1 MIKYNLFLDDERFP
15 VNRGTQGSQMSAYDL
30 TGNKRYFLLDWI
42 IVRNFGDFVKAI
54 EERGLPLICSF
65 DHDLKD
71 FHYYHYQT
79 YTVYTGK
86 IDYTVVEGTGYECA
100 KWLINYLL
108 DNDLDAPEI
117 LIHTQ
122 NTVGARNIRKLFDD
136 YNKMRNR
143 NKK

>member
-1 MIKYNLFLDDERFP
+1 MNNYCLFLDDERVP
-15 VNRGTQGSQMSAYDL
+15 YNGSTDILSYIDSAYDL
-30 TGNKRYFLLDWI
+30 TGDRRYKTLNWV
-42 IVRNFGDFVKAI
+42 IVRNFGEFVKII
-54 EERGLPLICSF
+54 EEKGLPLICSM

-100 KWLINYLL
+100 KWLINYLS
-108 DNDLDAPEI
+108 DRNLDAPEI

-122 NTVGARNIRKLFDD
+122 NRIGAKNIKELFDN
-136 YNKMRNR
+136 Y
-143 NKK
+143 KKSRL